1 VKKPEKESVQTAI
14 RLPRQTYEWLRARPA
29 GITDTIKRGL
39 ELVAIEEGAD
49 DATRSL
55 ALQVFDLA
63 REVSLDAGAA
73 WHSDA
78 GTYRAFQ
85 RGLRRVVAKRRPAGT
100 PDSLIE
106 SVQLPPF
113 QEREHA
119 SHPLND
125 ADELGMSL
133 ADDVLE
139 IPEREHRGRVRAAR
153 EATLKEMTKLQ
164 QTRGDEGND

>member
-1 VKKPEKESVQTAI
+1 MQTAI

-39 ELVAIEEGAD
+39 ELVAIEEGVD
-49 DATRSL
+49 YATRSL
-55 ALQVFDLA
+55 ALQIFDLA
-63 REVSLDAGAA
+63 REVSLEAGSPWHANAGA
-73 WHSDA
+73 
-78 GTYRAFQ
+78 YRAFS
-85 RGLRRVVAKRRPAGT
+85 RGLRRVVSKQRPPGT

-139 IPEREHRGRVRAAR
+139 IPEREHRDRVRAAR
-153 EATLKEMTKLQ
+153 EATLKEMAKLH
-164 QTRGDEGND
+164 QTRGEEGND

>member
-1 VKKPEKESVQTAI
+1 
-14 RLPRQTYEWLRARPA
+14 
-29 GITDTIKRGL
+29 
-39 ELVAIEEGAD
+39 
-49 DATRSL
+49 
-55 ALQVFDLA
+55 
-63 REVSLDAGAA
+63 EVSLEGGSPWHANAGA
-73 WHSDA
+73 
-78 GTYRAFQ
+78 YRAFS
-85 RGLRRVVAKRRPAGT
+85 RGLRRVVSKQRPPGT

-139 IPEREHRGRVRAAR
+139 IPEREHRDRVRAAR
-153 EATLKEMTKLQ
+153 EATLKEMAKLH
-164 QTRGDEGND
+164 